1 MTYTGKPVKRFE
13 DPRLVSGQGS
23 YVDDIKIDG
32 LLHAAILR
40 SPHGHARVNGI
51 HTSRARGLHGV
62 VAVITSEDIAGILS
76 DLPTRA
82 MSGEWEVDEF
92 NAPEH
97 PVLAKDKVNYVGQ
110 TVAVVVAESPQ
121 QARDALELIEVDY
134 NPLPAIVDPREAAA
148 EGSVPIHEDLGSNV
162 ALRIHHDRQGEDL
175 DAAFAKADRVVRQ
188 RYDVQRLAPM
198 PISNPKRTS

>member
-1 MTYTGKPVKRFE
+1 M
-13 DPRLVSGQGS
+13 
-23 YVDDIKIDG
+23 
-32 LLHAAILR
+32 
-40 SPHGHARVNGI
+40 
-51 HTSRARGLHGV
+51 
-62 VAVITSEDIAGILS
+62 ITSEDIAGILS
-76 DLPTRA
+76 DLSTRA

-148 EGSVPIHEDLGSNV
+148 KGSAEALLAQGPRRPVPPEVCSAVGTPGKSEQCRR
-162 ALRIHHDRQGEDL
+162 AR
-175 DAAFAKADRVVRQ
+175 
-188 RYDVQRLAPM
+188 
-198 PISNPKRTS
+198 